1 MRFMAPNL
9 TQKKHQNDSFYFLFM
24 VNFASNFAKK
34 AVLIIKWCKNY
45 TIGNFT
51 IS

>member
-1 MRFMAPNL
+1 MGFRVLNL
-9 TQKKHQNDSFYFLFM
+9 TLKKHKNDSFYFLFM

-34 AVLIIKWCKNY
+34 AVLIFKWCKNY
-45 TIGNFT
+45 TIGIFT